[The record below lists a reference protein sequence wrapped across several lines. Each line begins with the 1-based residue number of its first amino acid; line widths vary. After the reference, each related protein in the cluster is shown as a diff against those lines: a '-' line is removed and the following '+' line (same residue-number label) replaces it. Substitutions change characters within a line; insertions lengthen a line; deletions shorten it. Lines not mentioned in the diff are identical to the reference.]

1 MELTKPGGKRGVD
14 AHKLVSVHG
23 ILVLVA
29 LWLIVSPY
37 LLGYGGN
44 PAALWD
50 SIIIGIVVATIALVR
65 AYSPQASP
73 WLSWTGFA
81 LGLWLLIAPFL
92 LSFKGLNLAHWN
104 TTLTGIVVASLA
116 AWSALTP
123 TAEAS

>member
-1 MELTKPGGKRGVD
+1 MELTKPEGKRGVD

-29 LWLIVSPY
+29 LWLIVSPFV
-37 LLGYGGN
+37 LGYGRN
-44 PAALWD
+44 TAALWD
-50 SIIIGIVVATIALVR
+50 SVIIGIVVAAIALVR
-65 AYSPQASP
+65 AYSPHASP
-73 WLSWTGFA
+73 WLSWISFA

-92 LSFKGLNLAHWN
+92 LSFNGLNLAHWN
-104 TTLTGIVVASLA
+104 TTLNGIVTASLA